1 MTISIRALEEGDLPL
16 FNAHFSR
23 HAAESGRGDVHFMP
37 YDPDH
42 AQQPLGLNPAALE
55 RALDEPGWQRWFA
68 AFTPI
73 EGSGDGRS
81 ETDEQIVGH
90 LDLQGSRLMSGLHR
104 CELGIGIE
112 KACRG
117 QGLGR
122 DLMQVGIDF
131 ARRQPMLD
139 WLDLRVFSHNTR
151 ALALYRAM
159 GFIEAGITTDLFRI
173 GGDSIDDVLM
183 TLDVRTAAPAQ
194 DAGEALRI
202 RPYLEADEEQVI
214 ALWQD
219 CGLVV
224 PQNNAARDIAR
235 KLQVNREL
243 FLVGCDESGVV
254 ATVMGGYEGHRG
266 WINYLA
272 VQPRLQ
278 HKGYGRMLMT
288 EIERRLIDRGCPKIN
303 LQVRSGNAGVIAFY
317 ESIGYRPDDV
327 VGLGKRLEPD
337 Q

>member
-151 ALALYRAM
+151 A
-159 GFIEAGITTDLFRI
+159 
-173 GGDSIDDVLM
+173 VLM